1 MCDAGRAGVAGPA
14 VGPGRG
20 AGGEVGAQEGVQAV
34 GGEVLDPR
42 QADPAGP
49 TLADLDSAGDQQLA
63 LVAAPTAAAR
73 RVILGAAGDQAF
85 VHFDQARQR
94 HALWCDHG
102 PAQLG
107 GEQPCGLVGTQ
118 AELLLELQRR
128 DPVGVRGHQIGG
140 PEPRD
145 QRQLGA
151 VHHRT
156 GRHRGLL
163 GDSRR
168 IHGCMPWSRVPT
180 PGCCRRPD
188 RRSLPAS
195 ARWPGRRRRLLRL
208 ENAVGTPTGTG
219 GSRSFLGIPRVMMF
233 TLCSITTLA
242 PRHHISWSR
251 MLRDKPFALKAYPS
265 GSGRINGWWP
275 RCYARSG
282 ATRLRPR
289 QSALSRPTTRSPTDN
304 CVAPSYC
311 VTGCRGI
318 SLSRQR
324 LIPLA
329 PVGSTGGWP
338 RCYARSGAT
347 RLRPRQ
353 SALSRP
359 TTRSPTDNCV
369 APSYCVTGAR
379 GISLSRHS
387 ATNFPTSAFGGKADV
402 NHSSAEGQ
410 LVAKSGHS

>member
-1 MCDAGRAGVAGPA
+1 MAGSAPVEAEDELVEVGLQVLASEAVVDAQRPGLEVGEDAMNPGQDHMGGHVSDDVRVVCDAGRAGVAGPA

-49 TLADLDSAGDQQLA
+49 TLADLDSTGDQQLA
-63 LVAAPTAAAR
+63 LVTAPTAAAR

-163 GDSRR
+163 ATVGAFMGVCLGRERPPPATHTIDS
-168 IHGCMPWSRVPT
+168 I
-180 PGCCRRPD
+180 
-188 RRSLPAS
+188 
-195 ARWPGRRRRLLRL
+195 L
-208 ENAVGTPTGTG
+208 EH
-219 GSRSFLGIPRVMMF
+219 FL
-233 TLCSITTLA
+233 
-242 PRHHISWSR
+242 
-251 MLRDKPFALKAYPS
+251 
-265 GSGRINGWWP
+265 
-275 RCYARSG
+275 
-282 ATRLRPR
+282 
-289 QSALSRPTTRSPTDN
+289 
-304 CVAPSYC
+304 
-311 VTGCRGI
+311 
-318 SLSRQR
+318 
-324 LIPLA
+324 
-329 PVGSTGGWP
+329 
-338 RCYARSGAT
+338 
-347 RLRPRQ
+347 
-353 SALSRP
+353 
-359 TTRSPTDNCV
+359 
-369 APSYCVTGAR
+369 
-379 GISLSRHS
+379 
-387 ATNFPTSAFGGKADV
+387 
-402 NHSSAEGQ
+402 
-410 LVAKSGHS
+410 